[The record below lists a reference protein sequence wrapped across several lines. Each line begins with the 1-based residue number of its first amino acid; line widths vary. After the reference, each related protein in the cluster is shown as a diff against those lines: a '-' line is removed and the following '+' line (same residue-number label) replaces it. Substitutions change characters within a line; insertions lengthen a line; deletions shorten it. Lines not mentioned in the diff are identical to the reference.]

1 MEAWPFS
8 GGGRPEVCVTRGW
21 SAENHL
27 EPWFPAPTGR
37 PSQEEEE
44 TARWCLLDP
53 LCTLAPLRSSLLFS
67 LFFSFIPLLP
77 ISIPPILSFPIIF
90 LEVPPGLC
98 VSGPHSFPSPHI
110 ASLGKPPF
118 ANNIFGLVLSLCPHS
133 PRASLSSPGPCSE
146 VPQASAP
153 PPHPSPSGLSF
164 LLTDGRAV
172 STPSLKQH
180 LIAVFCSWT
189 SKLGLR
195 HCAGVAV
202 VWALGERR

>member
-1 MEAWPFS
+1 M
-8 GGGRPEVCVTRGW
+8 TRGL

-27 EPWFPAPTGR
+27 EPRFPAPTGR
-37 PSQEEEE
+37 PSQEEEG
-44 TARWCLLDP
+44 ARWCLLDP

-67 LFFSFIPLLP
+67 LFCPFFAPPPPSLF
-77 ISIPPILSFPIIF
+77 IPPILSFLIIF

-98 VSGPHSFPSPHI
+98 VSGPHSFSSPHI

-118 ANNIFGLVLSLCPHS
+118 ANNVFGLVLSLCPRS

-195 HCAGVAV
+195 RCAGVAV

>member
-1 MEAWPFS
+1 M
-8 GGGRPEVCVTRGW
+8 TRGW

-37 PSQEEEE
+37 PSQEEAA
-44 TARWCLLDP
+44 ARCCLLDP

-67 LFFSFIPLLP
+67 LFCPFHSPPPSLFLQSCLFSLFFWRFLLAFV
-77 ISIPPILSFPIIF
+77 SLGHILFP
-90 LEVPPGLC
+90 
-98 VSGPHSFPSPHI
+98 SSPHI

-118 ANNIFGLVLSLCPHS
+118 ANNIFGLVLSLCPRS
-133 PRASLSSPGPCSE
+133 PRASLSYPGPCSE

-195 HCAGVAV
+195 RCAGVAV